1 MIVLRDYIIETFVFL
16 DSKRGW
22 KLVSTEHILA
32 KNSED
37 ALRFISSK
45 YTDLQYIHE
54 VKMKLPIFE
63 NIHNY

>member
-1 MIVLRDYIIETFVFL
+1 MIVLRDYIIETFIFL
-16 DSKRGW
+16 GSRRGW
-22 KLVSTEHILA
+22 KLINTEHTLA

-45 YTDLQYIHE
+45 YTDFQYIHKVE
-54 VKMKLPIFE
+54 MKLPIFE